1 MMFPVRM
8 EFCIFLPG
16 IYKTGE
22 LNMRSNISVVLSE
35 GALLSGSE
43 DVKDYTDK
51 SLIRLDNV
59 SNFRLLGY
67 GIIDG
72 SGWSGLR

>member
-43 DVKDYTDK
+43 DVKG
-51 SLIRLDNV
+51 L
-59 SNFRLLGY
+59 Y
-67 GIIDG
+67 G
-72 SGWSGLR
+72 

>member
-1 MMFPVRM
+1 
-8 EFCIFLPG
+8 
-16 IYKTGE
+16 
-22 LNMRSNISVVLSE
+22 MRSNISVVLSE

-72 SGWSGLR
+72 SGWSGLRSNGGTGFHRTATIY